1 MNEQARKE
9 RLVEAGR
16 ATRYVKGK
24 GSGNP
29 GGRPPLVRN
38 LPLRERLLAQA
49 PDTLDRLEDVAK
61 LAAKQAAKAEGGE
74 QAKLLGV
81 ALAAN
86 RELLAY
92 QLGKPWE
99 GDLDSLPNTGRRKS
113 RVKAAPASTMPA
125 LAATATAAL
134 ASAAPTVQA
143 QTHQADKH
151 HYVNSGGEE
160 QGAGSSRPSS
170 AGPPPL
176 TAYVEDIEVI

>member
-1 MNEQARKE
+1 MDEQARKE
-9 RLVEAGR
+9 RLVQAGK

-29 GGRPPLVRN
+29 GGRPPLLRN
-38 LPLRERLLAQA
+38 LPLRERLIAQA
-49 PDTLDRLEDVAK
+49 PDTLDRLEELAK

-86 RELLAY
+86 RELLSY

-99 GDLDSLPNTGRRKS
+99 GDLDALEQARGRRKP
-113 RVKAAPASTMPA
+113 KAAPARMPC
-125 LAATATAAL
+125 LAAPAPAQEASTGEPATL
-134 ASAAPTVQA
+134 EVQS
-143 QTHQADKH
+143 DKP
-151 HYVNSGGEE
+151 HYVNSGGST
-160 QGAGSSRPSS
+160 QDACSVPSPS

-176 TAYVEDIEVI
+176 AMDGENIEVI